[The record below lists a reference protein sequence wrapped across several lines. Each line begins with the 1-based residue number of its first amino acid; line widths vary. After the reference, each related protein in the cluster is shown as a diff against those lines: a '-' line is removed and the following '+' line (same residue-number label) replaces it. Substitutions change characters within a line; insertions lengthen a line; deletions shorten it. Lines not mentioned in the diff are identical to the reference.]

1 MVLWNNQSIKYDKY
15 ALELWISTELVLPEN
30 QFYKA
35 KMKIFKESVFYQ
47 LVNLFTVRFLSLIVR
62 P

>member
-15 ALELWISTELVLPEN
+15 ALELWISTELVPEN

>member
-1 MVLWNNQSIKYDKY
+1 MIKYDKY
-15 ALELWISTELVLPEN
+15 PSELWISTKLTPEN

-35 KMKIFKESVFYQ
+35 KKKCSKSVFHQ
-47 LVNLFTVRFLSLIVR
+47 LVNLFTVRFLCLIMR